1 MLLEQCIW
9 RVTVNIGQLITFL
22 ILNST
27 KSNKEILETIHSKFP
42 GCKTSPAC
50 IAWYKTKLRKEGK
63 LAAKEAGKFHVELS
77 EEELAELAK

>member
-1 MLLEQCIW
+1 M
-9 RVTVNIGQLITFL
+9 NIGQLITFL
-22 ILNST
+22 ILNSEKT
-27 KSNKEILETIHSKFP
+27 NKEILEIIHAKFE

-63 LAAKEAGKFHVELS
+63 LEAKKVQKFHVEMT

>member
-1 MLLEQCIW
+1 M
-9 RVTVNIGQLITFL
+9 NIGQLICYL

-27 KSNKEILETIHSKFP
+27 KTNTEILNVIHEKFE

-63 LAAKEAGKFHVELS
+63 LDAKKAQKFHVELS
-77 EEELAELAK
+77 DDELAELTK